1 MIKKA
6 QNGLEFLRDRMQE
19 EHDAIYNDYAM
30 RAPGANRQANI
41 AQQYFNRAPTIQ
53 NLSKGVYHW
62 VQSDPL
68 RLYGAWQGI
77 KQDIRRFNREND
89 RKQAK
94 FDSELS
100 KGQYLE
106 ALQTLFRK
114 SGGTLTINNVKK
126 YQNAGKFTINKPQRE
141 FQGRYRRVNYPA
153 AGGWQWIDAQSG
165 IPITQEIIVGNYI
178 LKPDGSKV
186 SLAARRMNTQR
197 ARASV
202 KPVQSQPV
210 QSQSV
215 QSRTTTAPKTVINT
229 FQRSNRRTTVTP
241 KTTVTPR
248 TRVQTRSSQTTP
260 TLQTVKESTLNN
272 FNQMFDSEIAN
283 LGAPEI
289 PVNVTPGIE
298 EQLIETPS
306 TTINETPSITVNETP
321 INFNRT
327 QIRQKLREMG
337 YNPYQFGGLQRRSYR
352 RYLNNQ
358 ATEKDLQRIQSM
370 GII

>member
-1 MIKKA
+1 MIRKT

-19 EHDAIYNDYAM
+19 EHDAIYNDYGM

-41 AQQYFNRAPTIQ
+41 AQQYFNQAPTIQ

-77 KQDIRRFNREND
+77 KQDIRRFNRENN

-114 SGGTLTINNVKK
+114 SGGTLTVNNVKK
-126 YQNAGKFTINKPQRE
+126 YQNAGKFTISKPQRE
-141 FQGRYRRVNYPA
+141 WQGGHYRRVYYPA
-153 AGGWQWIDAQSG
+153 MGGWQWIDNNTDK
-165 IPITQEIIVGNYI
+165 PITQEITVGDYI

-202 KPVQSQPV
+202 KPVQSQST
-210 QSQSV
+210 QN
-215 QSRTTTAPKTVINT
+215 RTTTTPKPIINT
-229 FQRSNRRTTVTP
+229 PQRSTRRTTAAS
-241 KTTVTPR
+241 R
-248 TRVQTRSSQTTP
+248 SRVQTRSPQTTTTP

-272 FNQMFDSEIAN
+272 FNQTFDNEIAN
-283 LGAPEI
+283 LG
-289 PVNVTPGIE
+289 
-298 EQLIETPS
+298 S
-306 TTINETPSITVNETP
+306 T
-321 INFNRT
+321 
-327 QIRQKLREMG
+327 
-337 YNPYQFGGLQRRSYR
+337 
-352 RYLNNQ
+352 
-358 ATEKDLQRIQSM
+358 
-370 GII
+370 

>member
-1 MIKKA
+1 MIRKA

-19 EHDAIYNDYAM
+19 EHDNIYNDYGM
-30 RAPGANRQANI
+30 RAPGASRQANI

-100 KGQYLE
+100 KGHYLE
-106 ALQTLFRK
+106 ALQTFFRK

-126 YQNAGKFTINKPQRE
+126 YQNAGKFTTSALRRE
-141 FQGRYRRVNYPA
+141 FQGKYRRVNYPA
-153 AGGWQWIDAQSG
+153 AGGWQWIDAYSG
-165 IPITQEIIVGNYI
+165 QPITQEITVGDYI

-210 QSQSV
+210 QSG
-215 QSRTTTAPKTVINT
+215 TTTTPKPVVNIP
-229 FQRSNRRTTVTP
+229 QRSTR
-241 KTTVTPR
+241 KTTAAPR
-248 TRVQTRSSQTTP
+248 PRIQTRSPQTTTTP

-272 FNQMFDSEIAN
+272 FNQTFDNEIAN

-306 TTINETPSITVNETP
+306 TTINETPSITINETP
-321 INFNRT
+321 TNFNRT
-327 QIRQKLREMG
+327 QTRQKLREMG